1 MTGLSDTD
9 VRLNDTW
16 QLTAAT
22 DGDAPLCTDLEC
34 LFQNIALEAVMQPG
48 DLFYDPDFG
57 WGLYDFLPE
66 TIAVSVSYEEDL
78 FRLRCSFQ
86 FSGESGVRQLDLI
99 IGAVDVEV
107 ATA

>member
-22 DGDAPLCTDLEC
+22 DGDAPLCADLEC

-57 WGLYDFLPE
+57 WGLYDFLGSENDALTRLEMTQRASQFKE
-66 TIAVSVSYEEDL
+66 TGGHPPGDHSRERFL
-78 FRLRCSFQ
+78 
-86 FSGESGVRQLDLI
+86 
-99 IGAVDVEV
+99 
-107 ATA
+107 

>member
-1 MTGLSDTD
+1 METHPSALTWSVDLLGPDHDALTRLEMTQR
-9 VRLNDTW
+9 VRANLKKR
-16 QLTAAT
+16 
-22 DGDAPLCTDLEC
+22 EV
-34 LFQNIALEAVMQPG
+34 I
-48 DLFYDPDFG
+48 
-57 WGLYDFLPE
+57 LPE